1 MKGNWHFLPSFVV
14 QVVVTS
20 LGLTEMGAGAR
31 TEESSLFIIN
41 GNGHFLPSFVVQVMR
56 AVRSKIGVGEDAGER
71 AGAGADAVALRHRSH
86 VRAWRR
92 AEGRGHRRSEVVTKN
107 ERAKKVALGTA
118 NNTL

>member
-31 TEESSLFIIN
+31 TEEPSLFIIN

-56 AVRSKIGVGEDAGER
+56 AVRSKIGVVEDAGER
-71 AGAGADAVALRHRSH
+71 AGAGAGAGADARADVGAVEGALEPPLNPSH
-86 VRAWRR
+86 LSLQSIQGFGVP
-92 AEGRGHRRSEVVTKN
+92 
-107 ERAKKVALGTA
+107 
-118 NNTL
+118 

>member
-71 AGAGADAVALRHRSH
+71 AGAGADARADVGAVEGALEPPLNPSH
-86 VRAWRR
+86 LSLQSMQGFGVP
-92 AEGRGHRRSEVVTKN
+92 
-107 ERAKKVALGTA
+107 
-118 NNTL
+118 

>member
-20 LGLTEMGAGAR
+20 LGLTEMGVG
-31 TEESSLFIIN
+31 TEEPSLFIIN

-71 AGAGADAVALRHRSH
+71 AGAGADSGAGADARADVGAVEGALEPPLNPSH
-86 VRAWRR
+86 LSLQSMQGFGVP
-92 AEGRGHRRSEVVTKN
+92 
-107 ERAKKVALGTA
+107 
-118 NNTL
+118 